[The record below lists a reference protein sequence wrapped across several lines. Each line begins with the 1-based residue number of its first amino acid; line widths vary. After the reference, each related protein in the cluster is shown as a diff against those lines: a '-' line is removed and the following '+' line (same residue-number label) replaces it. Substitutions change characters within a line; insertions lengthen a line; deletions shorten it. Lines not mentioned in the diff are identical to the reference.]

1 VIALFGTNIGQKRVN
16 SVVNIPIAKIKPNAR
31 QPRKYFDKDALLE
44 LARSIMQNGILQ
56 PLTIRNSEDNMYELI
71 AGERRLRAALMSG
84 LTQVPCI
91 VIEADDNRSAVLSL
105 LENLQRQDLNFF
117 EEAEGIVK
125 LIEYCGLT
133 QDQVA
138 SSLGKTQSTIANKL
152 RLLRLNQNIRSI
164 IIDSGLTE
172 RHARAMLR
180 LGEGERTAVLK
191 QIISNDLNVSDTE
204 KLVEQLIFPGQAKP
218 DSHTI
223 PIIKDVRIFLNTI
236 TNAVNVMKKAGIDA
250 VAVKQEFPEYYEY
263 TVRIP
268 KAAGKTQTA

>member
-44 LARSIMQNGILQ
+44 LAKSIMQNGILQ

-117 EEAEGIVK
+117 EEAEGIAK
-125 LIEYCGLT
+125 LIEYCGQT

-204 KLVEQLIFPGQAKP
+204 KLVELLIFPGQTKP

-268 KAAGKTQTA
+268 KAASKAQTA

>member
-1 VIALFGTNIGQKRVN
+1 MIALFGTNIGQKRVN

-31 QPRKYFDKDALLE
+31 QPRKYFDKDALME

-117 EEAEGIVK
+117 EEAEGIAK
-125 LIEYCGLT
+125 LIEYCGQT

-164 IIDSGLTE
+164 IIDAGLTE

-204 KLVEQLIFPGQAKP
+204 KLVELLIFPGQTKP

>member
-1 VIALFGTNIGQKRVN
+1 MIALFGTNIGQKRVN

-56 PLTIRNSEDNMYELI
+56 PLIIRNSEDNMYELI

-91 VIEADDNRSAVLSL
+91 VIEADDNQSAVLSL

-117 EEAEGIVK
+117 EEAEGIAK
-125 LIEYCGLT
+125 LIEYCGQT

-152 RLLRLNQNIRSI
+152 RLLRLNQNIRAI
-164 IIDSGLTE
+164 IIDAGLTE
-172 RHARAMLR
+172 RHARALLR
-180 LGEGERTAVLK
+180 LGEGEQTAVLK
-191 QIISNDLNVSDTE
+191 QIIANDLNVSDTE
-204 KLVEQLIFPGQAKP
+204 KLVEQLVFPGQAKP
-218 DSHTI
+218 ETHTTS
-223 PIIKDVRIFLNTI
+223 IIKDVRIFLNTI

-268 KAAGKTQTA
+268 KAASKAQTA